1 MRPTRPR
8 SEDGDV
14 TAGVSDVLRWNL
26 DGIETVAS
34 ALKEDATTLEQQ
46 GSELR
51 NDAERTFEWMS
62 GATIDA
68 ARQSTDT
75 AVKRGLTLN
84 DQLIEASD
92 ILSNF
97 AKNADVPQQRLRNE
111 VTQVRESGAAVA
123 EDGTITPPPGADSS
137 TIEDLQAS
145 ADIISS
151 NLESL
156 RTLDSDAAAALND
169 LTSTVADYSDN
180 ADPTTTIAGMVHTTI
195 TGAISEGFKE
205 FGDGST
211 VAKGASKLLGPFGNL
226 LGFATGVAGA
236 PDDESIGETLAAE
249 GGGAIVGIAGSIAG
263 AAATGAVVGSVVP
276 GLGTAAGAVG
286 GLILGAGSSFLASK
300 LIRDRFDDE
309 REG

>member
-1 MRPTRPR
+1 M
-8 SEDGDV
+8 

-145 ADIISS
+145 ADSISS

-180 ADPTTTIAGMVHTTI
+180 ADPTTLFVGMIHTTMAD
-195 TGAISEGFKE
+195 AIGDGIIKH
-205 FGDGST
+205 GDGSDL
-211 VAKGASKLLGPFGNL
+211 AKRASRAMGPFGNL
-226 LGFATGVAGA
+226 LAFATGVAGA
-236 PDDESIGETLAAE
+236 PDDEPIGETLAAE
-249 GGGAIVGIAGSIAG
+249 TAGLAVGITSM
-263 AAATGAVVGSVVP
+263 AATGAAIGTVFPGVGTVI
-276 GLGTAAGAVG
+276 GAGIGMAVG
-286 GLILGAGSSFLASK
+286 GFLSFKASEK
-300 LIRDRFDDE
+300 VRDHFDDQ
-309 REG
+309 R

>member
-1 MRPTRPR
+1 M
-8 SEDGDV
+8 